1 MGYASTD
8 LLLWANFWSLF
19 DHYSRK
25 NIQKVTKNAFAVSCC
40 KRLYHAKFHNSHKD
54 AKITKRLSIPV
65 RVTRR
70 KSPEWLYKAV
80 RGILYFRKSSF
91 DHCLII
97 ILRCLIFIG
106 CRFALQVGIRVAF
119 RATISPDF
127 QHIGNWVQVHFP
139 SKNIYGSAFLILGIM
154 SILPNIVGSLRP
166 VQKFGSSGALLEGG
180 CAWWFGRIG
189 RDYRL

>member
-1 MGYASTD
+1 MVRIRLPLPLKNRIRLLCGFLFRPVGQAVKTSPFHGGIMG
-8 LLLWANFWSLF
+8 
-19 DHYSRK
+19 
-25 NIQKVTKNAFAVSCC
+25 
-40 KRLYHAKFHNSHKD
+40 
-54 AKITKRLSIPV
+54 SIPV